1 MPVAPQT
8 PRTGRK
14 NPGGRTRSSTK
25 PDASGQVLPVT
36 NPLDL
41 WYLCEKARY
50 ASANPYR
57 RSGDGA
63 PMYQRTV
70 GLMIRADNELFEYR
84 WPYCAEVGYDMTK
97 TPPAPIMSKKQP
109 HRPSSFPLSQYKRI
123 SSRQF
128 PQYSSVEVVVDLLGL
143 DELEEMMPVPLPP
156 DAEHGIW
163 QDVQPQPT
171 SPLRIP
177 DVVRILNHTMG
188 GEPQYSQPNLASVI
202 EMKFGGDSLS
212 DDQRRAYRDIA
223 GDNEKFRL
231 LHTDRCNSAD
241 RRQRRAWMAA
251 AQNEPVYKPVSQVIS
266 LPLRASADP
275 HGLVVGLIDSEHQA
289 ARQVLEISPPPPA
302 TPVMSAGPD
311 MRGANAQA
319 ARARAQIEAPLVAP
333 FLLVGVAGIGAGMA
347 MVAGGSMSIPGST
360 LTASAGPK
368 VVNYGR
374 LVGWGRLI
382 GGTGSAG
389 ATIVYA
395 KSDKGSSAPVLT
407 PEIERQWQ
415 AYQEWEVS
423 QRGQP
428 RSEQLYLF
436 WPDAPEIKK

>member
-1 MPVAPQT
+1 MPTQHV
-8 PRTGRK
+8 RTGPK
-14 NPGGRTRSSTK
+14 NPGGSTRGSTK

-57 RSGDGA
+57 RASDEA

-70 GLMIRADNELFEYR
+70 ALMIRADNELFEYR

-97 TPPAPIMSKKQP
+97 TPPAPIMSRKHP

-143 DELEEMMPVPLPP
+143 EELEQIIPVPLPP
-156 DAEHGIW
+156 AVENGIW
-163 QDVQPQPT
+163 QDIQKPPT
-171 SPLRIP
+171 SPMRIP
-177 DVVRILNHTMG
+177 DVVRVVNHTMG
-188 GEPQYSQPNLASVI
+188 GAPQYSQPNLAGVI
-202 EMKFGGDSLS
+202 EMKFGNDSLS

-223 GDNEKFRL
+223 GTSDKFRL
-231 LHTDRCNSAD
+231 LHTDRCNRAD
-241 RRQRRAWMAA
+241 KRQRREWMTA
-251 AQNEPVYKPVSQVIS
+251 AQNEPVYKPVSQVMS

-275 HGLVVGLIDSEHQA
+275 HGLVVGLIDAEHQA
-289 ARQVLEISPPPPA
+289 ARHILEVGPPPPG

-311 MRGANAQA
+311 IREANRRAAQ
-319 ARARAQIEAPLVAP
+319 ARAQIEISLAAP
-333 FLLVGVAGIGAGMA
+333 FLFVGAAAISAGMA
-347 MVAGGSMSIPGST
+347 TVAGGSAAIPSST
-360 LTASAGPK
+360 LTASAGPRM
-368 VVNYGR
+368 VHYGR

-389 ATIVYA
+389 ATMAYA
-395 KSDKGSSAPVLT
+395 RSGDGSSAPVLT
-407 PEIERQWQ
+407 PEVQRQWQ
-415 AYQEWEVS
+415 AYQEWEAS
-423 QRGQP
+423 QRYQP
-428 RSEQLYLF
+428 RTEQLYLF
-436 WPDAPEIKK
+436 WPDAPETKK